1 MQALGCSLCAK
12 KCSCFEWS
20 FPKHSQFSMELN
32 FSSLVIFQ
40 VMIVIESQ
48 SIELWLKKILLK
60 FQYTKEESGMC
71 QIELFEFTKTLQH
84 ECENKTIFE
93 A

>member
-1 MQALGCSLCAK
+1 
-12 KCSCFEWS
+12 
-20 FPKHSQFSMELN
+20 
-32 FSSLVIFQ
+32 
-40 VMIVIESQ
+40 MIVIESQ